1 VTVDVELQ
9 VGRRTD
15 EGRLLKVKEKG
26 NDAAKVNN
34 AKKKGGVA

>member
-9 VGRRTD
+9 VGRSTD

-26 NDAAKVNN
+26 NDAAKDN